1 MAPAGEILDIARR
14 VGAIPDLTTE
24 ARRARFLRAA
34 TPLLGPAQIEH
45 ITLHCEH
52 VARTAARLAGLMRA
66 LPWEVERARL
76 VGLLHDLGKALIP
89 DEMLGRPGP
98 LSEGERRRLSRHADE
113 GALLCECLGAPEE
126 VVRAVA
132 LHHCR
137 FDEAPDAPR
146 AAYIVGVAD
155 ALVVMTTGRAYSAAR
170 TYSQALAELRRQRG
184 GQFEPG
190 VVVAAHILG
199 ASTMALAA

>member
-14 VGAIPDLTTE
+14 VGAIPGLTTE
-24 ARRARFLRAA
+24 AKRARFLRAVA
-34 TPLLGPAQIEH
+34 PVLGPAQIEH

-89 DEMLGRPGP
+89 DELLARSGP
-98 LSEGERRRLSRHADE
+98 LNGEERARLSRHAAE
-113 GALLCECLGAPEE
+113 GARLCECLGVPDDIA
-126 VVRAVA
+126 RAVA
-132 LHHCR
+132 MHHAR

-146 AAYIVGVAD
+146 AAHIVSVAD
-155 ALVVMTTGRAYSAAR
+155 ALVVMTTGRAYSVAR
-170 TYSQALAELRRQRG
+170 TYSQALAELRRQRC

>member
-24 ARRARFLRAA
+24 ARRARFLRAVV
-34 TPLLGPAQIEH
+34 PLLGPAQIEH

-66 LPWEVERARL
+66 LPWEAERARL
-76 VGLLHDLGKALIP
+76 VGLLHDLGKVLIP
-89 DEMLGRPGP
+89 NELLGRAGP
-98 LSEGERRRLSRHADE
+98 LSEDERGRLSRHAAE

-132 LHHCR
+132 LHHSR

-146 AAYIVGVAD
+146 AAHIVGVAD

-170 TYSQALAELRRQRG
+170 TYTQALAELRRQRA

-199 ASTMALAA
+199 ASAMALAA